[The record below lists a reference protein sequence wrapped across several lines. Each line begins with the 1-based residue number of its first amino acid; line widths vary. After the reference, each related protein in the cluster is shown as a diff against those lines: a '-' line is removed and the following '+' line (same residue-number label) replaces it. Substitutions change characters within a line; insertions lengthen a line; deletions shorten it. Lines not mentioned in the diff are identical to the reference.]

1 MKIIPRKVHIVFDLI
16 IILYLIAYPLF
27 YLEQG
32 VVTVVMLVS
41 GISILLYSLLTKYEL
56 GLFKMMNVKNHLA
69 LDFLIG
75 LMLAGAP
82 YLLNYSTAFWEQV
95 IPGLVLMLLALTTR
109 NESVNIPKQ
118 QEKITF

>member
-1 MKIIPRKVHIVFDLI
+1 MKIITRKLHVVFDLI
-16 IILYLIAYPLF
+16 IMLYLIAYPVF

-56 GLFKMMNVKNHLA
+56 GLFKMMNMKNHLA
-69 LDFLIG
+69 LDFFVG

-95 IPGLVLMLLALTTR
+95 IPGLVLIILALTTQ
-109 NESVNIPKQ
+109 NVSVNIPRQ